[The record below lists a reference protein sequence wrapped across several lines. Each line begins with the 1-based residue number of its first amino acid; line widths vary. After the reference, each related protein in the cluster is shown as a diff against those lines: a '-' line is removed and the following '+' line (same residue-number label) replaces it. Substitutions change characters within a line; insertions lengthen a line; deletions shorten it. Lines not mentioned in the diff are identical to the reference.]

1 MTKLQKIRK
10 DRGLTQ
16 KRVAT
21 LSKISYRTLQDYE
34 IAHKSIDGAK
44 VKTLLKLCKVLN
56 CELVDILEDEESIK
70 LLKK

>member
-21 LSKISYRTLQDYE
+21 LAGVNFRSYQDYE
-34 IAHKSIDGAK
+34 IGHKSIDGAK

-56 CELVDILEDEESIK
+56 CELEDILEDEETIK